1 MFFLFMVGEAYAIFN
16 ATNTPTIFTS
26 NTAQHQ
32 VLPYTDLDILWCLT
46 WGWCVPRVP
55 SLYAIMYVF
64 HILEN

>member
-1 MFFLFMVGEAYAIFN
+1 MNLARVIVFLFMAGEAYAIFN
-16 ATNTPTIFTS
+16 ATNTTMS

-32 VLPYTDLDILWCLT
+32 VLPYTDLDLLWCLT

-64 HILEN
+64 NI